1 MSYLLGI
8 DLGTTNSLGCVYRD
22 GQVCLIP
29 NQYGSYLTPSVV
41 SADEQGEILVGEI
54 ARERLI
60 THPERTISSF
70 KRFMG
75 EDKKIVLGEK
85 CFTPEELSSFV
96 IRSIVEDGERFL
108 GEKIEEVIISVPAY
122 FHDQQR
128 YATKKAGLLAGVS
141 VKRLINEPSAAAM
154 ASYMDNGEEELS
166 LVFDFGGGTLDVSIV
181 DCFENVVEID
191 AVSGDNHLGGDDFH
205 EVMVDSFL
213 REHGISRDS
222 ISGKELAVLRRQ
234 AELCKRALT
243 SQEQAQMEA
252 WIQGTDYVSQYT
264 NKRLLQESST
274 IFYKIRQV
282 LNAAMKSAQ
291 INPEQI
297 SKIILAGGSSCM
309 PIVRSYVTH
318 LFQREPEFHI
328 RSDEMIVRG
337 LGYLCGVK
345 AREASIR
352 DYVLTDICPFS
363 LGNSVLNESDPENP
377 YFSPV
382 IPRNSVL
389 PCSRVHRYYTAR
401 DGQKQV
407 EISVLQG
414 EHPYARDNRELARYT
429 IPVPAGPAGKEAVDV
444 RFTYDIDG
452 ILIADI
458 QVISTGQTFTKVV
471 SQTMDDKELERRM
484 AELEKLKLH
493 PRNMNENKLLISRL
507 QTLYEEAS
515 PEGKAYLGNMLR
527 VFESVLEEQDPRKIK
542 RYRNAI
548 SESIANMSPGEFFD
562 EEAFWAVYQDF
573 QDSEEG
579 QEQDGDGEG
588 EDKEEESQDRDFME
602 YEKKW
607 IN

>member
-1 MSYLLGI
+1 
-8 DLGTTNSLGCVYRD
+8 
-22 GQVCLIP
+22 
-29 NQYGSYLTPSVV
+29 
-41 SADEQGEILVGEI
+41 
-54 ARERLI
+54 
-60 THPERTISSF
+60 
-70 KRFMG
+70 
-75 EDKKIVLGEK
+75 
-85 CFTPEELSSFV
+85 
-96 IRSIVEDGERFL
+96 
-108 GEKIEEVIISVPAY
+108 
-122 FHDQQR
+122 
-128 YATKKAGLLAGVS
+128 
-141 VKRLINEPSAAAM
+141 
-154 ASYMDNGEEELS
+154 
-166 LVFDFGGGTLDVSIV
+166 
-181 DCFENVVEID
+181 
-191 AVSGDNHLGGDDFH
+191 
-205 EVMVDSFL
+205 
-213 REHGISRDS
+213 
-222 ISGKELAVLRRQ
+222 
-234 AELCKRALT
+234 
-243 SQEQAQMEA
+243 
-252 WIQGTDYVSQYT
+252 
-264 NKRLLQESST
+264 
-274 IFYKIRQV
+274 
-282 LNAAMKSAQ
+282 
-291 INPEQI
+291 
-297 SKIILAGGSSCM
+297 M

-429 IPVPAGPAGKEAVDV
+429 IPVPAGTAGKEAVDV

-458 QVISTGQTFTKVV
+458 QVVSTGQTFTKVV